1 MEFCESVRANTAKK
15 YFTEGYNCAQAVALA
30 FEDILPLDKEGILL
44 MSSPFGGGM
53 GRMREVCGAVS
64 GMFMVLGA
72 KNGYSA
78 PDDMEG
84 KKRIYAE
91 VRALADEFKAE
102 FGSIICRELLEG
114 VQTTTGGDPEKRSEA
129 YYHKRPCGEQVAYC
143 AYLLEKHLNNKGD
156 I

>member
-1 MEFCESVRANTAKK
+1 MDIAFENSKRAELARK
-15 YFTEGYNCAQAVALA
+15 YFTDGYNCAQAVALA
-30 FEDILPLDKEGILL
+30 FEDILPLDKDGIAL

-64 GMFMVLGA
+64 GMYMVLGA

-84 KKRIYAE
+84 KKRLYAE
-91 VRALADEFKAE
+91 VRELADEFKRE
-102 FGSIICRELLEG
+102 FGSIICRELLDG
-114 VQTTTGGDPEKRSEA
+114 VETTPGGNPEKRTEA

-143 AYLLEKHLNNKGD
+143 AYILEKHLNLA
-156 I
+156 

>member
-1 MEFCESVRANTAKK
+1 MSITFENSKRAESARK
-15 YFTEGYNCAQAVALA
+15 YFSDGYNCAQAVALA
-30 FEDILPLDKEGILL
+30 FEDILPLDKEGIAL

-64 GMFMVLGA
+64 GMYMVLGA

-84 KKRIYAE
+84 KKQLYSE
-91 VRALADEFKAE
+91 VRKLADEFKLE
-102 FGSIICRELLEG
+102 FGSIICRELLDG
-114 VQTTTGGDPEKRSEA
+114 VETTPGGNPEKRTEA

-143 AYLLEKHLNNKGD
+143 AYLLEKHLFS
-156 I
+156 